1 MSYRN
6 GGKTMKKRVVAI
18 MITFALILISGVQAS
33 YAVSTSTAELLE
45 DKLVYHTEESDYLEG
60 DCVLSATRIMI
71 RRAGIMN
78 EDNEW
83 TDLTNAKLRPHA
95 TEDGLMHNSFSYT
108 DDGITY
114 SISTGTFEGEDKAA
128 RIKEFAELVRSHPEG
143 VVVFGAD
150 AAETGT
156 HGVLLVDVID
166 GVVYAAD
173 TSNNMGDRNKGI
185 QKWKDTTMLDPS
197 LCTDYWYISEIS
209 VGGKPA
215 ADVHN
220 ERRFTPLIPKMF
232 FA

>member
-1 MSYRN
+1 
-6 GGKTMKKRVVAI
+6 MKKRVIAI
-18 MITFALILISGVQAS
+18 MITFALILMPGVQAS
-33 YAVSTSTAELLE
+33 YAVSASTAELLE
-45 DKLVYHTEESDYLEG
+45 DKLVYHTEESDYISG

-78 EDNEW
+78 EDKEW
-83 TDLTNAKLRPHA
+83 ADLTNEKLRPHA
-95 TEDGLMHNSFSYT
+95 TEDGLMHNCFSYT

-114 SISTGTFEGEDKAA
+114 SISTGTFEGEDNAA

-143 VVVFGAD
+143 VVVYGED

-156 HGVLLVDVID
+156 HGVLLVDVVD

-173 TSNNMGDRNKGI
+173 TSNNMGDRNIGI
-185 QKWKDTTMLDPS
+185 QKWNDTTMLDPS

-209 VGGKPA
+209 IGGKPA
-215 ADVHN
+215 ADAQN
-220 ERRFTPLIPKMF
+220 ERRTIPLMPKIF